1 MLFTLSYLRS
11 NFALTLGYLNPPS
24 NNQAQEVKEKLP
36 YLDNAFERFKE
47 AHRDYVGKI
56 LDENDIIEGQRYLE
70 DKERKVRVFRKQIVD
85 WIINIEHKLLAE
97 LLQVD
102 SAVNPEDS
110 ISCAGTPIPSG
121 TSKVS
126 KHSSRASSRGG
137 RASSVA
143 AARAKEA
150 ARIAELKAEMSML
163 EKRQTLEEK
172 TFRLQQ
178 EELRLNLES
187 EMVKTTAKETV
198 YTAMTSPSL
207 PEVKPLKL
215 ETELQDQDPPL
226 TSACTKRSIPGEVHH
241 PAQGVSMDSVPYCQ
255 FDYQACTV
263 GEELR
268 KETIGLQRQQTALQ
282 FQQSRIMEL
291 LAHNQNRNKLPQP
304 RVPVFDGNPIEYRT
318 FVRAFDMRERWRR
331 LADDIMDRQLRPV
344 QFSDF
349 VAFVDREA
357 RLPTNPVFGK
367 ISDTVRSA
375 PGQRFSGCKTSNRKN
390 LSLLAHVP
398 YQ

>member
-56 LDENDIIEGQRYLE
+56 LDENAIIEGQRYLE
-70 DKERKVRVFRKQIVD
+70 DKERKVRVFRQQIVD

-97 LLQVD
+97 SLQVD

-150 ARIAELKAEMSML
+150 ARIAELKAEISML

-178 EELRLNLES
+178 EELRLNLEA
-187 EMVKTTAKETV
+187 EMVKTTAKERV

-226 TSACTKRSIPGEVHH
+226 TSPARRGLFQARCTTLAIACPWILFLRASLIIKRVQS
-241 PAQGVSMDSVPYCQ
+241 A
-255 FDYQACTV
+255 
-263 GEELR
+263 R
-268 KETIGLQRQQTALQ
+268 K
-282 FQQSRIMEL
+282 
-291 LAHNQNRNKLPQP
+291 
-304 RVPVFDGNPIEYRT
+304 
-318 FVRAFDMRERWRR
+318 
-331 LADDIMDRQLRPV
+331 
-344 QFSDF
+344 
-349 VAFVDREA
+349 
-357 RLPTNPVFGK
+357 
-367 ISDTVRSA
+367 
-375 PGQRFSGCKTSNRKN
+375 
-390 LSLLAHVP
+390 
-398 YQ
+398 